1 MLVSLYL
8 EGFMALHHQA
18 QRNRRQGIV
27 LLSVLAGVILL
38 AALAGTL
45 RARAAA
51 TTAVLGRLAEQHRQ
65 ALAEVSVV
73 SRVRSSAMPA
83 SGEPV
88 TFEQA
93 GYVFEVRATDVEGLV
108 DLYLAPEQVLRLL
121 PLGEDLVSRRNAMRS
136 QLSPGDRYLS
146 EVQTMAAMGLDA
158 ADRARLAPF
167 VTQRARTGEINA
179 ELAPPEIRREALLL
193 SEQDIAGGD
202 VAEVTLQLLP

>member
-1 MLVSLYL
+1 
-8 EGFMALHHQA
+8 MALHHQA

-51 TTAVLGRLAEQHRQ
+51 TTAVLGRLAEQHRL

-73 SRVRSSAMPA
+73 SRVRSGGMTAN
-83 SGEPV
+83 GVPV
-88 TFEQA
+88 TIEQG
-93 GYVFEVRATDVEGLV
+93 GYVFEVRVTDVEGLV
-108 DLYLAPEQVLRLL
+108 DLYLAPETVLQMD
-121 PLGEDLVSRRNAMRS
+121 EAVVSRRNAMRS

-158 ADRARLAPF
+158 AERARLAPL
-167 VTQRARTGEINA
+167 VTQRARTGEINPN
-179 ELAPPEIRREALLL
+179 LAPQEIRREALPFV
-193 SEQDIAGGD
+193 EQDIAGGD
-202 VAEVTLQLLP
+202 LAEVTVRLIP

>member
-1 MLVSLYL
+1 
-8 EGFMALHHQA
+8 MALHHQA

-27 LLSVLAGVILL
+27 LLSVLAGVVLL

-51 TTAVLGRLAEQHRQ
+51 TAAVLGRLTEQHRL

-73 SRVRSSAMPA
+73 SRVRSGGIAVTGA
-83 SGEPV
+83 PV

-121 PLGEDLVSRRNAMRS
+121 PVDEAVVSRRNAMRS

-158 ADRARLAPF
+158 ADRVRLAPL
-167 VTQRARTGEINA
+167 VTQRARTGEINP
-179 ELAPPEIRREALLL
+179 ELAPPEIRREVLHLR
-193 SEQDIAGGD
+193 EQDIAGGD
-202 VAEVTLQLLP
+202 VAEITVRLLP